1 VNLELKRPTIDME
14 KEYFDFINEWKEYGQ
29 DIVPYSARLLDMDYK
44 SWLENTYRY
53 EKEETCLKDF
63 VPAHTYFLVN
73 ENKRI
78 LGAIN
83 IRHRLN
89 DYLLNYG
96 GHIGYGIRPTE
107 RRRGYASIM
116 LKLALPISKEL
127 GIKKALIT
135 CDKTNL
141 GSAKTIMKNGG
152 ILENEVTED
161 GEITQRYWVTL

>member
-1 VNLELKRPTIDME
+1 MKLKLMRPNIDMQE
-14 KEYFDFINEWKEYGQ
+14 EYFDFIKEWKEYGQ

-44 SWLENTYRY
+44 EWLDKTYKY

-63 VPAHTYFLVN
+63 VPAHTYFLIN

-107 RRRGYASIM
+107 RRKGYASVM
-116 LKLALPISKEL
+116 LELALPIAKKL
-127 GIKKALIT
+127 GINKALIT
-135 CDKTNL
+135 CDKNNL
-141 GSAKTIMKNGG
+141 GSAKTIIKNGG
-152 ILENEVTED
+152 VLENEVKED
-161 GEITQRYWVTL
+161 GEITQRYWINL

>member
-1 VNLELKRPTIDME
+1 MRPNIDMQE
-14 KEYFDFINEWKEYGQ
+14 EYFDFINEWKKDGQ

-44 SWLENTYRY
+44 EWLEKTYMY

-107 RRRGYASIM
+107 RRKGYASVM
-116 LKLALPISKEL
+116 LELALPIAKKL
-127 GIKKALIT
+127 GINKALIT
-135 CDKTNL
+135 CDKNNL
-141 GSAKTIMKNGG
+141 GSAKTIIKNGG
-152 ILENEVTED
+152 VLENEVKED
-161 GEITQRYWVTL
+161 GEITQRYWINL

>member
-1 VNLELKRPTIDME
+1 MNLELKRPTIDME